1 MLRKLNNVETSA
13 ILKLPKKTIAT
24 FSDINFNYMEPHDLN
39 KNLKLLCNEDI
50 EIYFLSFWILS
61 LIQIDI
67 ILCTKMDHNKLFN
80 QFYVTI

>member
-50 EIYFLSFWILS
+50 EIYFLSF
-61 LIQIDI
+61 
-67 ILCTKMDHNKLFN
+67 
-80 QFYVTI
+80 